1 MNKYVKIGIIFA
13 SIVIVALVADHLA
26 TQSSPV
32 VGISIFE
39 PRPVPFDRINIDIGR
54 YYSFIGDMELFYRLK
69 TVHLLNQRHN
79 TSFPD
84 RHIHRHVQKAKLRIH
99 NRTYPILTDTTALCP
114 NIKPTA
120 TMDIRLPSIRTWTIC
135 NAARYVH
142 NTSSNCT
149 NVPNNEIDTKKQ
161 VILGS

>member
-39 PRPVPFDRINIDIGR
+39 PRPVPFDRITIDIGR

-69 TVHLLNQRHN
+69 TVLSSINATILVFLIATYIDMYKKLNSEFTIGLILFSLTLLFYAL
-79 TSFPD
+79 TSNPLLQWIFGYQAFGLGPFAMLPD
-84 RHIHRHVQKAKLRIH
+84 MFTTLA
-99 NRTYPILTDTTALCP
+99 LTVLMYL
-114 NIKPTA
+114 
-120 TMDIRLPSIRTWTIC
+120 TM
-135 NAARYVH
+135 
-142 NTSSNCT
+142 
-149 NVPNNEIDTKKQ
+149 K
-161 VILGS
+161 